1 MVYVFRWF
9 LENIKQSGYFLP
21 IISLWLFLTALL
33 NSILSM
39 LQLEKLRPPL
49 TAQGPGNALPGLPLP
64 AQMTTVLKRLLQTT
78 TMDLGPKGLQVY
90 SWGPGSHSSQPSL
103 VTLQGF
109 KESPRGSAHASGK
122 WRQWCP
128 PYRTGVGT
136 VCANTFRPQP
146 GDH

>member
-21 IISLWLFLTALL
+21 IVSLWLFLTALL

-39 LQLEKLRPPL
+39 LQLEKLGPPL

-78 TMDLGPKGLQVY
+78 TIGSRFNGTSSLFLGTWLPFQPAI
-90 SWGPGSHSSQPSL
+90 PGNIAR
-103 VTLQGF
+103 V
-109 KESPRGSAHASGK
+109 
-122 WRQWCP
+122 
-128 PYRTGVGT
+128 
-136 VCANTFRPQP
+136 
-146 GDH
+146 